1 MSKASPAS
9 MVKEAPAH
17 LPIRAWP
24 EGERPQER
32 LLARGAQAL
41 SDAELLALLLRT
53 GGRGQSAVELAR
65 QVQARAEQAG
75 GLAAL
80 GAGGLMR
87 LPGLGP
93 AKAALLLAAVE
104 LGRRSACTPVSPG
117 ERILTSRQAYEACR
131 AELEACPQES
141 LLVLALDAKHRLL
154 GRKTVSL
161 GTLTQSLVHP
171 REVFRPALEWNA
183 AAVLVAHNH
192 PSGDPQPSA
201 EDHQVTRRLR
211 QAAALLGL
219 GLLDHLVVGKGIYF
233 SYADRAWTIDGTRL
247 GD

>member
-1 MSKASPAS
+1 MKRLKP
-9 MVKEAPAH
+9 APAY
-17 LPIRAWP
+17 LPIHAWP
-24 EGERPQER
+24 LEERPQER
-32 LLARGAQAL
+32 LLQKGAPAL

-53 GGRGQSAVELAR
+53 GGRGLSAVELAR
-65 QVQARAEQAG
+65 QVQARVEQAG
-75 GLAAL
+75 GWDQL

-93 AKAALLLAAVE
+93 AKAAVLLAAVE
-104 LGRRSACTPVSPG
+104 MGRRGAAAASVPG
-117 ERILTSRQAYEACR
+117 ARILTSRQAWELCRVEMEAC
-131 AELEACPQES
+131 LQEN
-141 LLVLALDAKHRLL
+141 LMVLALDAKHHLL
-154 GRKTVSL
+154 GRKRVSV

-192 PSGDPQPSA
+192 PSGDPTPSA

-211 QAAALLGL
+211 QAATVLGL
-219 GLLDHLVVGKGIYF
+219 SLLDHLVVGKGSYF
-233 SYADRAWTIDGTRL
+233 SYADKAWTIDGTRL

>member
-1 MSKASPAS
+1 MSRAQTASLA
-9 MVKEAPAH
+9 KEAPAH
-17 LPIRAWP
+17 LPIHAWP
-24 EGERPQER
+24 AGERPQER
-32 LLARGAQAL
+32 LLSRGAKSL
-41 SDAELLALLLRT
+41 GEAELLALLLRT

-65 QVQARAEQAG
+65 LVQARVEQAG
-75 GLAAL
+75 GWGPL

-104 LGRRSACTPVSPG
+104 LGRRSACAPAQPG
-117 ERILTSRQAYEACR
+117 ERIITSRQAYEACR
-131 AELEACPQES
+131 QDLEACQQES

-154 GRKTVSL
+154 GRKTVAL

-219 GLLDHLVVGKGIYF
+219 GLLDHLVVGKGSYF